1 MADFN
6 EAHRKTQIIE
16 GGYVNNRS
24 DRGGE
29 TYKGI
34 ARKYH
39 SGWEGWD
46 IIDKIKQI
54 KVIRRNEIVKDK
66 ILDKMVDDFYKLNF
80 WDANNLDNIENQ
92 NIAEELFDTGV
103 NMGTMVAAKFLQ
115 ISLNLF
121 NRDERDFKNLI
132 VDGFIGKNTLKVV
145 NSLPYQ
151 AAIFKALNGLQFM
164 RYIDI
169 CESDESQEVF
179 FRGWLKRI

>member
-1 MADFN
+1 
-6 EAHRKTQIIE
+6 
-16 GGYVNNRS
+16 
-24 DRGGE
+24 
-29 TYKGI
+29 
-34 ARKYH
+34 
-39 SGWEGWD
+39 
-46 IIDKIKQI
+46 
-54 KVIRRNEIVKDK
+54 
-66 ILDKMVDDFYKLNF
+66 
-80 WDANNLDNIENQ
+80 
-92 NIAEELFDTGV
+92 
-103 NMGTMVAAKFLQ
+103 MVAAKFLQ

-151 AAIFKALNGLQFM
+151 AAIIKALNGLQFM